1 MAYQYLND
9 NRYRCETCGP
19 LGLQLALQ
27 YDPKTG
33 DYRLVEKNLLGTGS
47 AVFYQNGVWYSDAIR
62 DPKLFEDG
70 DPNKPTALSRQ
81 LSENLRKEVYSAYQA
96 YGGQNKGNKVNNSA
110 LPQNQKADPGVT
122 NAYPGTSPTVPGPL
136 SAPPGQGN
144 LLDPGLS
151 IDVTEYFG
159 GDNLKTIVK
168 DKANLLYPLDILKT
182 QQDTL
187 QITQFT
193 YKAPRGETFL
203 TNKPI
208 DTLTQ
213 GVQRNSALRDL
224 IGTVVLPIPNN
235 AMDSNNVSWGS
246 DHMNNLTAAVTASY
260 IQNPGAALT
269 GTMAAQIPQLA
280 GLPIPPAAL
289 AQIGAIMGAG
299 GLQAL
304 NNPQAKTALLSLLLN
319 QANFQVSPESILAR
333 GFGVIPNSNLELLF
347 NSPTI
352 RQFSFAYRLSPRS
365 EEESRNVRKIIRF
378 FKQGMA
384 PRKITSQAGGN
395 SLLLGT
401 PNVFKLQYK
410 TVGDQE
416 IEGMN
421 KFKICALVG
430 YSVNYSP
437 DGQWA
442 AYDKGQPVSVTMN
455 MQFEELEP
463 IYNTDYQESGPLITS
478 GDQSK
483 VGPNDVGY

>member
-19 LGLQLALQ
+19 TGLQLALQ

-33 DYRLVEKNLLGTGS
+33 DYRLVEKNLLGTGQ
-47 AVFYQNGVWYSDAIR
+47 AVFYQNGTWYSDAIR
-62 DPKLFEDG
+62 DPKLFENG
-70 DPNKPTALSRQ
+70 DPNKPTALSKQ
-81 LSENLRKEVYSAYQA
+81 LSEQLRREVYAAYQV
-96 YGGQNKGNKVNNSA
+96 YGGQNKGNVVNSSA

-144 LLDPGLS
+144 LFDPGLN
-151 IDVTEYFG
+151 IDVDPYFTG
-159 GDNLKTIVK
+159 GNLPAVVK
-168 DKANLLYPLDILKT
+168 DKSFLIYPLDILKN

-203 TNKPI
+203 SKSPLE
-208 DTLTQ
+208 TLTQ
-213 GVQRNSALRDL
+213 GVQRNSALREL
-224 IGTVVLPIPNN
+224 IGKVILPIPNN

-246 DHMNNLTAAVTASY
+246 DHMNNLTTAVTASY
-260 IQNPGAALT
+260 IQDPGKALG
-269 GTMAAQIPQLA
+269 GTLASQIPQLA

-289 AQIGAIMGAG
+289 AQIGAIYGAG

-304 NNPQAKTALLSLLLN
+304 NNPQAKTAILSLLLN

-352 RQFSFAYRLSPRS
+352 RQFTFAYRLSPRS
-365 EEESRNVRKIIRF
+365 EKEARNVRKIIRF

-384 PRKITSQAGGN
+384 PRKITGKAGAN

-401 PNVFKLQYK
+401 PNVFRLQYK
-410 TVGDQE
+410 TAGDAE
-416 IEGMN
+416 IQGMN

-430 YSVNYSP
+430 YNVNYTP

-442 AYDKGQPVSVTMN
+442 AYDQGQPVSVTMN

-463 IYNTDYQESGPLITS
+463 IYDTDYQESGPLVTS
-478 GDQSK
+478 GDQSP
-483 VGPNDVGY
+483 VGPEDVGY